1 MKAPREGSKYQ
12 EAASAEADFSPG
24 ELLKLRT
31 LLRRL
36 RYLSRQAEATGGV
49 ASESGGGLWAVQE
62 AAALE
67 FVLSEIEYLE
77 EVA

>member
-1 MKAPREGSKYQ
+1 MKAPREGSEYQ
-12 EAASAEADFSPG
+12 EARSASEDFTSE
-24 ELLKLRT
+24 ELMKLRI

-36 RYLSRQAEATGGV
+36 RYLSRQAEKSGGV

-67 FVLSEIEYLE
+67 FVLSEIAYLE